1 MSNFVNLLDIIYPVA
16 SMYITTSGISPATTV
31 GGTWTKIS
39 GGACLAAYDSTT
51 GYTGSKTISYNQM
64 PVHSH
69 AQYVTANSG
78 NPNIIRKDYQADSG
92 GAGAQNYPQGCSTG
106 NAGGGAGL
114 LSLLLRL
121 SSMGQNCL
129 SVIAGGA
136 NV

>member
-1 MSNFVNLLDIIYPVA
+1 MSNFVNLMDIVYPVY
-16 SMYITTSGISPATTV
+16 SMYITTSSVSPATSI

-78 NPNIIRKDYQADSG
+78 DPAIVRKDYSADSG
-92 GAGAQNYPQGCSTG
+92 SAGAAQYLQGCNTG
-106 NAGGGAGL
+106 NAGGRQEYYPYSYAC
-114 LSLLLRL
+114 R
-121 SSMGQNCL
+121 
-129 SVIAGGA
+129 VWVRTA
-136 NV
+136 

>member
-16 SMYITTSGISPATTV
+16 SMYITTSNVSPATTV
-31 GGTWTKIS
+31 GGTWTKIT

-78 NPNIIRKDYQADSG
+78 NPSIVRKDYSADSG
-92 GAGAQNYPQGCSTG
+92 SAGAQQYLQGCNTG
-106 NAGGGAGL
+106 SAGGGARIL
-114 LSLLLRL
+114 PLFLRL
-121 SSMGQNCL
+121 SSVGQNCL
-129 SVIAGGA
+129 NVIAGGI

>member
-1 MSNFVNLLDIIYPVA
+1 MSNFVNLMDIVYPVY
-16 SMYITTSGISPATTV
+16 SMYITTSSVSPATSI

-78 NPNIIRKDYQADSG
+78 DPAIVRKDYSADSG
-92 GAGAQNYPQGCSTG
+92 SAGAAQYPQGCNTG
-106 NAGGGAGL
+106 NAGGRQEYYPYSYAC
-114 LSLLLRL
+114 R
-121 SSMGQNCL
+121 
-129 SVIAGGA
+129 VWVRTA
-136 NV
+136 

>member
-1 MSNFVNLLDIIYPVA
+1 MSKFVNLLDIIYPVA
-16 SMYITTSGISPATTV
+16 SMYITTSNVSPATTI

-64 PVHSH
+64 PVHFH

-78 NPNIIRKDYQADSG
+78 NPNIVRKDYAADSG
-92 GAGAQNYPQGCSTG
+92 SAGAQQYPQGCNTG
-106 NAGGGAGL
+106 NAGGARIL
-114 LSLLLRL
+114 PLLLRL
-121 SSMGQNCL
+121 PSVGQNCL
-129 SVIAGGA
+129 NVIAGGA

>member
-1 MSNFVNLLDIIYPVA
+1 MSKFVNLLDIIYPVA
-16 SMYITTSGISPATTV
+16 SMYITTSNVSPATTI

-78 NPNIIRKDYQADSG
+78 NPNIVRRDYAVDSG
-92 GAGAQNYPQGCSTG
+92 SAGAQQYPQGCNTG
-106 NAGGGAGL
+106 NAGGGQEYYPYSYAC
-114 LSLLLRL
+114 R
-121 SSMGQNCL
+121 
-129 SVIAGGA
+129 VWVRTA
-136 NV
+136 

>member
-1 MSNFVNLLDIIYPVA
+1 MDIVYPVY
-16 SMYITTSGISPATTV
+16 SMYITTSSVSPATSI

-78 NPNIIRKDYQADSG
+78 DPAIVRKDYSADSG
-92 GAGAQNYPQGCSTG
+92 SAGAAQYPQGCNTG
-106 NAGGGAGL
+106 NAGGGKNITRTLTLAECGSEL
-114 LSLLLRL
+114 PKCDC
-121 SSMGQNCL
+121 GWC
-129 SVIAGGA
+129 
-136 NV
+136 

>member
-1 MSNFVNLLDIIYPVA
+1 MSNFVNLLDIVYPVN
-16 SMYITTSGISPATTV
+16 SMYITASSISPATSI

-39 GGACLAAYDSTT
+39 GGACLAAYDNTA

-64 PVHSH
+64 PVHNH

-78 NPNIIRKDYQADSG
+78 NPAIVRKDYSADSG

-106 NAGGGAGL
+106 NAGGAGL

-121 SSMGQNCL
+121 PSVGQNCL
-129 SVIAGGA
+129 NMIVGGT

>member
-1 MSNFVNLLDIIYPVA
+1 MSNFVNLMDIVYPVY
-16 SMYITTSGISPATTV
+16 SMYITTSSVSPATSI

-51 GYTGSKTISYNQM
+51 GYTGSKIISYNQM

-78 NPNIIRKDYQADSG
+78 DPAIVRKDYSADSG
-92 GAGAQNYPQGCSTG
+92 SAGAAQYLQGCNTG
-106 NAGGGAGL
+106 NAGEARIL
-114 LSLLLRL
+114 PVLLRL
-121 SSMGQNCL
+121 PSVGQNCL